1 MVLVGHVGRRLT
13 ICTVSIQDNQQDMD
27 QSREYWNK
35 SAHEEQNGLDKH
47 YEHGKHRDDNVEV
60 GDTSRWSESAIEK
73 IRIELNIQL
82 TPDDRRTDRSMICVG
97 VENFSG

>member
-1 MVLVGHVGRRLT
+1 MLAVPNVLLVRRNVAALGDVPRCAFLWMVLVGHVGRRLT

-60 GDTSRWSESAIEK
+60 GDTSRWSESGH
-73 IRIELNIQL
+73 R
-82 TPDDRRTDRSMICVG
+82 
-97 VENFSG
+97 EN

>member
-1 MVLVGHVGRRLT
+1 MKNRTGLISIMNMESTEMTTLKSVILVDG
-13 ICTVSIQDNQQDMD
+13 
-27 QSREYWNK
+27 
-35 SAHEEQNGLDKH
+35 QNL
-47 YEHGKHRDDNVEV
+47 
-60 GDTSRWSESAIEK
+60 AIEK